1 MILNCCNTC
10 SVEISREMLLFQ
22 VGMGYHRKR
31 RRCAYLVIA
40 DENKVLEVSEALLE
54 KNRETYEIFAQ
65 VEDDMRNHR
74 IALI

>member
-1 MILNCCNTC
+1 M
-10 SVEISREMLLFQ
+10 
-22 VGMGYHRKR
+22 
-31 RRCAYLVIA
+31 IA